1 MAVTGCIAAIA
12 SAASIGSD
20 SGPSGRCTL
29 DRGIFLSEF
38 CSRVATPSAVAYA
51 LVGRRELLLWIVG
64 CLFANQTLLLLDVQS
79 IGAFAASLLT
89 QNDIYWLACA
99 VTLYRL
105 YVSDDSVRAS
115 GLDCTLAL
123 ALGALILCTSL
134 LPYRFGIG
142 LLATLV
148 AVYLLALSQGDRNL
162 RAAGAVLL
170 AVSTQ
175 LVWGPI
181 FFQLFTPELLKADAA
196 LVGTALMAVR
206 PDVVWS
212 STTFFASDGHA
223 VSLIAACSSFNNVS
237 TAVLACVSVVM
248 LRRSHW
254 LGRDAAIIVIASVAM
269 ILVNSARICLF
280 VWSSDYQLFW
290 HDGAGAQILAI
301 AQTLVVLAIAWWGAA
316 PSRRGP

>member
-1 MAVTGCIAAIA
+1 MVSPSTVA
-12 SAASIGSD
+12 SASI
-20 SGPSGRCTL
+20 
-29 DRGIFLSEF
+29 
-38 CSRVATPSAVAYA
+38 
-51 LVGRRELLLWIVG
+51 GRRELLLWIVG

-79 IGAFAASLLT
+79 FEGFAASLLT

-105 YVSDDSVRAS
+105 YVSDNAVRAS
-115 GLDCTLAL
+115 GFDCALAL
-123 ALGALILCTSL
+123 ALGACILFTSL

-148 AVYLLALSQGDRNL
+148 ALYLLVLDHDDRDL
-162 RAAGAVLL
+162 KAAGAVLL

-181 FFQLFTPELLKADAA
+181 FFQFFTPELLQADAA
-196 LVGTALMAVR
+196 LVGSALMALR

-212 STTFFASDGHA
+212 GTAFFAPDGHA
-223 VSLIAACSSFNNVS
+223 VWLIAACSSFNNVS
-237 TAVLACVSVVM
+237 SAVLACVAVAMLRRNEWIRRDIRTIIIASVVM
-248 LRRSHW
+248 
-254 LGRDAAIIVIASVAM
+254 
-269 ILVNSARICLF
+269 ILINSLRICLF
-280 VWSSDYQLFW
+280 VWSKEYRVFW

-316 PSRRGP
+316 PPRRTS

>member
-1 MAVTGCIAAIA
+1 MESPSTVA
-12 SAASIGSD
+12 SASI
-20 SGPSGRCTL
+20 
-29 DRGIFLSEF
+29 
-38 CSRVATPSAVAYA
+38 
-51 LVGRRELLLWIVG
+51 GRRELLLWIVG
-64 CLFANQTLLLLDVQS
+64 CLFANQTLLLLNVVSFD
-79 IGAFAASLLT
+79 AFAASLLT

-105 YVSDDSVRAS
+105 SLSDPVIRADR
-115 GLDCTLAL
+115 LDYALAL
-123 ALGALILCTSL
+123 TLGALILFTSF

-148 AVYLLALSQGDRNL
+148 ALYLLMLDHGDCNL
-162 RAAGAVLL
+162 KAAGGVLL

-196 LVGTALMAVR
+196 LVGTALMALR

-212 STTFFASDGHA
+212 GTTFFAPDGHA
-223 VSLIAACSSFNNVS
+223 VWLIAACSSFNNVS
-237 TAVLACVSVVM
+237 SAVLACVAVIM
-248 LRRSHW
+248 LRRNEW
-254 LGRDAAIIVIASVAM
+254 VRRDIETIVIASVAM
-269 ILVNSARICLF
+269 ILVNSLRICLF
-280 VWSSDYQLFW
+280 VWSIEYRLFW

-316 PSRRGP
+316 PSRRMS